1 MLFSKKKS
9 SELPRRRSQA
19 TDERRSSEETRSS
32 RLFTRNQT
40 LTGSLSSRISN
51 AGEAHAHLKSS
62 RVHAHSLAAVRRRV
76 TGHLGL
82 TLIVCLG
89 LYLFIYQFI
98 AHASIRLVGISRSNG
113 ELSRTYEPIIQD
125 YFASRPV
132 ERLRFLTNTD
142 TLTAFVQTK
151 APEVKSI
158 EVEPTAGLGTSQF
171 LITPR
176 RPAAGWLLANR
187 QQYVD
192 DAGIAFAQNYYDTPG
207 VQIVDS
213 SGVPTKDGHVIAS
226 NRFLGFVGRLVGL
239 VQQQGY
245 TVVRITIPPDTTR
258 LVEVGLKDIPY
269 PIRSSVDRS
278 AGEQAEDIGRVVHYL
293 TKEGI
298 SPSYVDVRVKG
309 KAYYK

>member
-1 MLFSKKKS
+1 MLFSKKKP
-9 SELPRRRSQA
+9 SELPRRRHQA
-19 TDERRSSEETRSS
+19 TEERHSSEQSSS
-32 RLFTRNQT
+32 RRIFTRNQT

-51 AGEAHAHLKSS
+51 VGEAHAHLKSS
-62 RVHAHSLAAVRRRV
+62 RVHAHSLAATRRRV

-82 TLIVCLG
+82 TLLVCLG
-89 LYLFIYQFI
+89 LYILIYQFI
-98 AHASIRLVGISRSNG
+98 AHASIRLVGASRSST
-113 ELSRTYEPIIQD
+113 ELSRMYEPIIQD

-132 ERLRFLTNTD
+132 ERLRFLTDTD

-158 EVEPTAGLGTSQF
+158 EIEPTAGLGTSQF

-176 RPAAGWLLANR
+176 RPAAGWLLDGK

-192 DAGIAFAQNYYDTPG
+192 ATGVAFTKNYFDTPG

-213 SGVPTKDGHVIAS
+213 SGVPTKDGQVIAS

-239 VQQQGY
+239 IQLQGY
-245 TVVRITIPPDTTR
+245 TVVRITIPPGTTR
-258 LVEVGLKDIPY
+258 LVEVGLKEVPY
-269 PIRSSVDRS
+269 PIRASVDRL
-278 AGEQAEDIGRVVHYL
+278 AGEQAEDIGRVVRYL
-293 TKEGI
+293 TRQGI
-298 SPSYVDVRVKG
+298 TPSYIDVRIKG

>member
-1 MLFSKKKS
+1 MLFSKKKPVQ
-9 SELPRRRSQA
+9 LPRRRSQ
-19 TDERRSSEETRSS
+19 TDDGQRASEQSQSRRM
-32 RLFTRNQT
+32 FTRNQT
-40 LTGSLSSRISN
+40 LTGSLSSRVSN
-51 AGEAHAHLKSS
+51 IGEAHAHLKSS
-62 RVHAHSLAAVRRRV
+62 RVHAHSLAALRRRV

-82 TLIVCLG
+82 TLLVCLG
-89 LYLFIYQFI
+89 LYLLIYQFI
-98 AHASIRLVGISRSNG
+98 AHASIRLVGVSRSST
-113 ELSRTYEPIIQD
+113 ELARTYEPLIQD
-125 YFASRPV
+125 YFAARPV
-132 ERLRFLTNTD
+132 ERLRFLTDTD

-158 EVEPTAGLGTSQF
+158 EIEPTAGLGTSQF

-176 RPAAGWLLANR
+176 RPAAGWLMAGN

-192 DAGIAFAQNYYDTPG
+192 DTGAAFTRNYYDTPG

-239 VQQQGY
+239 IQQQGY
-245 TVVRITIPPDTTR
+245 TVTRITIPPDTTR

-269 PIRSSVDRS
+269 PIKVSVDRL
-278 AGEQAEDIGRVVHYL
+278 AGEQAEDIGRVVRYL
-293 TKEGI
+293 TKQGI
-298 SPSYVDVRVKG
+298 TPSYVDVRVKG